1 MVDMH
6 GMDELRKIDLN
17 LLLTLH
23 ALLTE
28 KHVTRAATRLHRS
41 QPAVSHALAQL
52 RDLFDD
58 PLLIRQRGKMLLTA
72 RAQSLLA
79 PLDAALSG
87 LNRLV
92 GAPAFDPATTRRRFR
107 IAMSDYAARLVL
119 PPLIQM
125 LRQEAPGIDLAISQ
139 SSREAMLTQLQDG
152 ELDLALGVFPDA
164 APPIQKQTLFTEQ
177 FVCLA
182 DKQFLPAS
190 QTLTLEAWLAKPHVS
205 LVVVPD
211 TVDEIE
217 KALIERGLRRHIS
230 LALPHWS
237 AALHVLPGTDLLLT
251 VASKSVTGE
260 DYQDKLCCFAP
271 PLPLSGF
278 DYAQAWH
285 ERKAQDPAHQW
296 LRRTM
301 MLCCDNYRN

>member
-1 MVDMH
+1 
-6 GMDELRKIDLN
+6 MDELRKIDLN

-52 RDLFDD
+52 RGLFDD
-58 PLLIRQRGKMLLTA
+58 PLLIRQQGKMQLTA

-79 PLDAALSG
+79 PLDAALCG
-87 LNRLV
+87 LNRLM
-92 GAPAFDPATTRRRFR
+92 GAPEFDPATTRRRFR
-107 IAMSDYAARLVL
+107 LAMSDYAARLVL
-119 PPLIQM
+119 PPLLRT

-139 SSREAMLTQLQDG
+139 SSREGMLAQLQDG

-164 APPIQKQTLFTEQ
+164 ARAIQQQTLFTEQ
-177 FVCLA
+177 FVCFA
-182 DKQFLPAS
+182 DKQSLPEN
-190 QTLTLEAWLAKPHVS
+190 QTLTLAQWLAKPHVS

-217 KALIERGLRRHIS
+217 KALLARGLRRHICV
-230 LALPHWS
+230 ALPHWS
-237 AALHVLPGTDLLLT
+237 AALRVLPGTDLLLT
-251 VASKSVTGE
+251 VASHSVSGE
-260 DYQDKLCCFAP
+260 DHQHELCSFAP
-271 PLPLSGF
+271 PLPLSRF

-285 ERKAQDPAHQW
+285 ERKERDPAHQW

>member
-1 MVDMH
+1 
-6 GMDELRKIDLN
+6 MDELRKIDLN

-52 RDLFDD
+52 RGLFDD
-58 PLLIRQRGKMLLTA
+58 PLLIRQQGKMQLTA

-79 PLDAALSG
+79 PLDAALCG

-92 GAPAFDPATTRRRFR
+92 GAPEFDPATTRRRFR
-107 IAMSDYAARLVL
+107 LAMSDYAARLVL
-119 PPLIQM
+119 PPLLRT

-139 SSREAMLTQLQDG
+139 SSREGMLAQLQDG

-164 APPIQKQTLFTEQ
+164 APAIQQQTLFTEQ
-177 FVCLA
+177 FVCFA
-182 DKQFLPAS
+182 DKQFLPEN
-190 QTLTLEAWLAKPHVS
+190 QTLTLAQWLAKPHVS

-217 KALIERGLRRHIS
+217 KALLARGLRRHICV
-230 LALPHWS
+230 ALPHWS
-237 AALHVLPGTDLLLT
+237 AALRVLPGTDLLLT
-251 VASKSVTGE
+251 VASHAVSGE
-260 DYQDKLCCFAP
+260 DHQHELCSFAP
-271 PLPLSGF
+271 PLPLSCF

-285 ERKAQDPAHQW
+285 ERKERDPAHQW